1 MSDKNLQQRA
11 QIDAAYKWDIE
22 AMYPEEAQW
31 EKDLTEA
38 VKAAEAF
45 TRYSGH
51 LTDSADTLYEAL
63 TEKDAIWRK
72 LEHAFVYAAMRKDE
86 DNRVS
91 KYQSMDDQCGS
102 AVAKAAAAMSFFAPE
117 LLAAPEETIR
127 GYLDASWHSTA
138 TRSKMRSAKR
148 SMYSA
153 PLRRI
158 FSPNS
163 AK

>member
-11 QIDAAYKWDIE
+11 QIDAE

-38 VKAAEAF
+38 VKTAEAF

-91 KYQSMDDQCGS
+91 KYQSMDDKCGS
-102 AVAKAAAAMSFFAPE
+102 AIAKISALRNLNFSSNSMTIFFTTSLCPYHIGKKAVC
-117 LLAAPEETIR
+117 LSLFLDLYTKR
-127 GYLDASWHSTA
+127 G
-138 TRSKMRSAKR
+138 
-148 SMYSA
+148 
-153 PLRRI
+153 
-158 FSPNS
+158 
-163 AK
+163 

>member
-127 GYLDASWHSTA
+127 GYLDAKPELA
-138 TRSKMRSAKR
+138 QYRLRAR
-148 SMYSA
+148 RCA
-153 PLRRI
+153 PRKEACTQRR
-158 FSPNS
+158 
-163 AK
+163 